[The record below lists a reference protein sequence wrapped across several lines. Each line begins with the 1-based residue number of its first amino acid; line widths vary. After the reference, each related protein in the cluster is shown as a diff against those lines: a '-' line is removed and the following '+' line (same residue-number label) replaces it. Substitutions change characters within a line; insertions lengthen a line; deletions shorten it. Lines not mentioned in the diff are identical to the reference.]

1 MTTKKFFYV
10 LIGIIGLLAIAI
22 ILAAFG
28 SSMLLEKQGQRLADA
43 KVENR
48 VVEEQQKFLVQA
60 KEDLETYAELQQ
72 ITKSIVPQDKDQAKT
87 VREISIIAKESG
99 IGLKTISFTASDLGG
114 SSAPE
119 SGLTQV
125 EPVEGI
131 SGVYSLEITITPDDS
146 KPVAYYQ
153 FLDFLERLES
163 NRRTAHVEKISLNPS
178 ESGSSFD
185 FVLTLNAY
193 VKP

>member
-1 MTTKKFFYV
+1 MSTKRFYYI
-10 LIGIIGLLAIAI
+10 LLGAIGMMIIAI
-22 ILAAFG
+22 VLAVFG
-28 SSMLLEKQGQRLADA
+28 SDKLLDKQGQRLADA

-48 VVEEQQKFLVQA
+48 VVEEQQEFLVQA
-60 KEDLETYAELQQ
+60 KEDLKTYAELQQ

-99 IGLKTISFTASDLGG
+99 INLKSISFTASDLGG
-114 SSAPE
+114 EKASESA
-119 SGLTQV
+119 LTQV

-146 KPVAYYQ
+146 KPVTYSQ
-153 FLDFLERLES
+153 LLDFLERLES
-163 NRRTAHVEKISLNPS
+163 NRRTAHVEKISLSPS
-178 ESGSSFD
+178 ESGNTLD